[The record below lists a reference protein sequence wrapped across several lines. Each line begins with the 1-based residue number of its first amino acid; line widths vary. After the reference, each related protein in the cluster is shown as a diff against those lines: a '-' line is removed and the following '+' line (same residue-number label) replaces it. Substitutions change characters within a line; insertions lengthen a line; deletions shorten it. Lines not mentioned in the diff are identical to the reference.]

1 MPILQH
7 QKINFFEQFS
17 QILLNF
23 TNKKSDFQWFLL
35 FRIDMFDKF
44 NANFT
49 ALFYKVEKSEK
60 KWKKQISSFF
70 ENNRFYER

>member
-1 MPILQH
+1 MLILGH
-7 QKINFFEQFS
+7 QKSTFFEQFW
-17 QILLNF
+17 QISLNF
-23 TNKKSDFQWFLL
+23 TKWKSGFQWFLL

-60 KWKKQISSFF
+60 KWKKQNS
-70 ENNRFYER
+70 